1 MRDVRFLL
9 WLFESR
15 DNQRESEAVLRL
27 LLEAL
32 TAANVVYLQFHKNT
46 PGIYQ
51 SGVRYSEELAE
62 SRTGP
67 IPEDWKSIPYVIHD
81 GEGDCEDLACWRTA
95 ELLMAGEH
103 AQPTFTHRLV
113 GNKLLYHI
121 LVKRG
126 NGSIE
131 DPSARLGMRTR

>member
-9 WLFESR
+9 WLFESA

-32 TAANVVYLQFHKNT
+32 TAANVVYLQFHPNT
-46 PGIYQ
+46 PAIYK

-62 SRTGP
+62 SRKGP

-81 GEGDCEDLACWRTA
+81 GEGDCEDLACWRAA
-95 ELLMAGEH
+95 ELLMQGEQ

-121 LVKRG
+121 LVRRQ
-126 NGSIE
+126 NGAIE
-131 DPSARLGMRTR
+131 DPSAKLGMRTR